1 MFLSSPNEAEDRR
14 SSLTEADTGIFP
26 PKRFITRVRA
36 PEQVWSEKSLQVKQV
51 VTEALALLRGEAV
64 RELHPGWRCIPG
76 DAGSSVL
83 PGAA

>member
-1 MFLSSPNEAEDRR
+1 
-14 SSLTEADTGIFP
+14 
-26 PKRFITRVRA
+26 VRA